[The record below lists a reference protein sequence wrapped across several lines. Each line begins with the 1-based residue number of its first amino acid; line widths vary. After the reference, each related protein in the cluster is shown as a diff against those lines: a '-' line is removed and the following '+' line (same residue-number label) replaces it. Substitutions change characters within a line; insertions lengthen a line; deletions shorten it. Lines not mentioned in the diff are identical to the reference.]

1 MQEQTMI
8 ILAMMAALFAVE
20 NKEYFDTVAEQ
31 VKNNDWHQ
39 IECRQVTPGLPAITL
54 STPTGKELVCHKL
67 K

>member
-1 MQEQTMI
+1 MI
-8 ILAMMAALFAVE
+8 ILYAMAALFAVE

-31 VKNNDWHQ
+31 VKDYDWQQ
-39 IECRQVTPGLPAITL
+39 IECRQVTPGIPAITL

>member
-1 MQEQTMI
+1 MI
-8 ILAMMAALFAVE
+8 ILYAMAALFAVE

-31 VKNNDWHQ
+31 VKDYDWQQ
-39 IECRQVTPGLPAITL
+39 IECRQATPGIPAITL